1 MRNDAERT
9 VQDSSYRSR
18 LLSAWDAEYQ
28 MMRHNILKYKKE
40 RIYAFAELICFVET
54 LNDCM
59 HQQHFTDEE
68 CAVLLQH
75 SGYIADAVANCMGS
89 TYKLVLDALD
99 EVIGEDMEEV

>member
-1 MRNDAERT
+1 MLND
-9 VQDSSYRSR
+9 DSVREK
-18 LLSAWDAEYQ
+18 LLSAWDEEYQ
-28 MMRHNILKYKKE
+28 MMRHNILKYKRE
-40 RIYAFAELICFVET
+40 RIYALAELICFIET

-59 HQQHFTDEE
+59 QQQHFTDEE

-99 EVIGEDMEEV
+99 EVLDEVLGEDMEE